1 MHNNTISPPVRPPLR
16 DDNTSDNPIPSDLD
30 TFRTES
36 LELGAYLLARGDR
49 LVGTDRVDDSPM
61 VIFVFPGEAAGDTAS
76 FFAGTVPLPPIKI
89 FEAHRTLRMMV
100 STMKN
105 SGGGGVARRSRGGVA

>member
-1 MHNNTISPPVRPPLR
+1 MNQNITPPLVPPLR
-16 DDNTSDNPIPSDLD
+16 RSDDSTSTTD

-36 LELGAYLLARGDR
+36 LELGAYLLARGYQ

-61 VIFVFPGEAAGDTAS
+61 VIFVFPGEASRDTAS

-100 STMKN
+100 SMMKN
-105 SGGGGVARRSRGGVA
+105 SGGVGRRSRGGVA

>member
-1 MHNNTISPPVRPPLR
+1 MNHHITPPLAPTLR
-16 DDNTSDNPIPSDLD
+16 PTADNPD

-36 LELGAYLLARGDR
+36 LELTSYLLARGYQ
-49 LVGTDRVDDSPM
+49 LIGTDRADDSPM

-105 SGGGGVARRSRGGVA
+105 PGAVRRGRGGVA

>member
-1 MHNNTISPPVRPPLR
+1 LHNITSPSVRPPLR
-16 DDNTSDNPIPSDLD
+16 DENTSNHPIPSAAD

-36 LELGAYLLARGDR
+36 LELGAYLLARGYQ

-105 SGGGGVARRSRGGVA
+105 SARAARHTSRGGVA

>member
-1 MHNNTISPPVRPPLR
+1 MNQNLTPPLVPPLR
-16 DDNTSDNPIPSDLD
+16 PTANNPD

-36 LELGAYLLARGDR
+36 LELASYLLARGYQ
-49 LVGTDRVDDSPM
+49 LVGTDRADDSPM
-61 VIFVFPGEAAGDTAS
+61 LIFVFPGEASHDTGS

-100 STMKN
+100 STIKN
-105 SGGGGVARRSRGGVA
+105 SGSHRSRGGVA

>member
-1 MHNNTISPPVRPPLR
+1 MNQKLTLPLVPPLR
-16 DDNTSDNPIPSDLD
+16 RTDESTSTAD

-36 LELGAYLLARGDR
+36 LELASYLLARGYQ

-76 FFAGTVPLPPIKI
+76 FFAGTVLLPPIKI

-100 STMKN
+100 STMK
-105 SGGGGVARRSRGGVA
+105 STGGVGRRSRGGVA